1 MRYETFFDSSLLEK
15 WLTLERLALGEHC
28 KINVL
33 NFDAF
38 EELTPPPLILKKL
51 NELAIQERYS
61 EYQI

>member
-15 WLTLERLALGEHC
+15 WLTLERLALGGEHC

-38 EELTPPPLILKKL
+38 EELTPPLLYL
-51 NELAIQERYS
+51 RN
-61 EYQI
+61 